1 MEQNQ
6 ILQERLQVEHQRHL
20 YAELISKYPEIKD
33 DIDEDEFISTRL
45 NKNYAGKIS
54 STV

>member
-1 MEQNQ
+1 MEQSQ

-45 NKNYAGKIS
+45 NKNYASQKP
-54 STV
+54 STI